1 MALRLIR
8 QGSDTPNITNHDD
21 ARMARYAY
29 GGYDGYIKGVGD
41 EIGHE
46 TNGANFIVKSG
57 VIVLQGWEVEIDAN
71 GVTIAASA
79 SVAEKEYYSVYLE
92 VNCATDSAE
101 IKSSTGRT
109 GFPEVA
115 SGDDLTANTI
125 GTARLLL
132 YHFTA
137 TSGAIADVVKMVQ
150 GIEYAGAVVEKLI
163 EELEDGT
170 VKPANSQKV
179 NDLEIMRDTSG
190 VLKIGD
196 VIIPQKRLIWEGNA
210 AIGDEFFDV
219 NTHGGAHI
227 QAEIKMNISSF
238 TEQQSTYAE
247 FRLPSKSQLDNWENA
262 MSHMDYWP
270 LATTSFGKESEFDE
284 PRIMI
289 PNLIIQKNKKLLFKS
304 VFMITYNTGDS
315 LTTNNITND
324 QTGTFVTINKL
335 YRIIE

>member
-29 GGYDGYIKGVGD
+29 GGYNGYIKGVGD

-137 TSGAIADVVKMVQ
+137 TSGAIADVEKMVQ
-150 GIEYAGAVVEKLI
+150 GISYMDEIIAEMDQRLDEMGFKEASIENGEIALQSGWSDAESPSCIVQKLGKFAILKNLDLGTKTNIEVNNDKGDLTNRYVCVSEIHDPVVIILPEEFRPKNPVWANALIGLGDIRTPGIAAILYIKPNGEVTIEKKADSYEYMELI
-163 EELEDGT
+163 W
-170 VKPANSQKV
+170 S
-179 NDLEIMRDTSG
+179 TSE
-190 VLKIGD
+190 LKIVRVQNIG
-196 VIIPQKRLIWEGNA
+196 WE
-210 AIGDEFFDV
+210 
-219 NTHGGAHI
+219 
-227 QAEIKMNISSF
+227 
-238 TEQQSTYAE
+238 
-247 FRLPSKSQLDNWENA
+247 LP
-262 MSHMDYWP
+262 
-270 LATTSFGKESEFDE
+270 
-284 PRIMI
+284 
-289 PNLIIQKNKKLLFKS
+289 
-304 VFMITYNTGDS
+304 
-315 LTTNNITND
+315 
-324 QTGTFVTINKL
+324 
-335 YRIIE
+335 

>member
-137 TSGAIADVVKMVQ
+137 TSGAIADVVKMVCSVECLGEKVD
-150 GIEYAGAVVEKLI
+150 GII
-163 EELEDGT
+163 DGT
-170 VKPANSQKV
+170 IKPEDSKKV
-179 NDLEIMRDTSG
+179 NGLEIKRDEAG

-196 VIIPQKRLIWEGNA
+196 SVIPQKKLLWEGEQQCGYTDPKLFSFNTSIPA
-210 AIGDEFFDV
+210 DSLLEV
-219 NTHGGAHI
+219 NIKI
-227 QAEIKMNISSF
+227 QAV
-238 TEQQSTYAE
+238 A
-247 FRLPSKSQLDNWENA
+247 SQIV
-262 MSHMDYWP
+262 S
-270 LATTSFGKESEFDE
+270 
-284 PRIMI
+284 R
-289 PNLIIQKNKKLLFKS
+289 NKYRF
-304 VFMITYNTGDS
+304 Y
-315 LTTNNITND
+315 
-324 QTGTFVTINKL
+324 L
-335 YRIIE
+335 YRPSDDDTVAYNPRNIYAIVQIPEEEAETEVSTIGEIQNHYNGDAIDGITIYGKKSKWLMSGSMFKGTITITKIYHVIE